1 MSICKVPI
9 GYGNAR
15 EELYHVL
22 SELNLPQVSL
32 HSTRAS
38 AATRAAEAG
47 LEVSTL
53 RQGGGW
59 HGSSVLTYIR
69 SERPLQRV
77 QSVLYDGLNACSV
90 GSGSSNG
97 TV

>member
-1 MSICKVPI
+1 M
-9 GYGNAR
+9 

-32 HSTRAS
+32 HSVRAS
-38 AATRAAEAG
+38 AATRAAGDG

-53 RQGGGW
+53 QQGGGW
-59 HGSSVLTYIR
+59 RGSSVLTYIR
-69 SERPLQRV
+69 SKRPLQRV
-77 QSVLYDGLNACSV
+77 QLVLYDGLNACSA